1 MPVARNG
8 ASAGGGEKGRG
19 GEKRGQASLW
29 AGRPRPPIGR
39 GASAR
44 GPIRQKGGGGG
55 GRCRGDVTRVVTAR
69 ARGRAGWVGGGGRGA
84 LRGVSAGPLSSRRH
98 FGWRVW
104 FVCGGFFPG
113 REEERP
119 CPPYAR
125 RFVRRNERRQR
136 PVLRPTR
143 LCVRS
148 PQGTGG
154 IASPRAAVMPA

>member
-69 ARGRAGWVGGGGRGA
+69 ARGRAGWVGGGGPFEVFRPVPSAAAAILGGGFG
-84 LRGVSAGPLSSRRH
+84 LFVGV
-98 FGWRVW
+98 
-104 FVCGGFFPG
+104 FFPG